1 MNQNIIIYVLIF
13 FSLCEQIEVKVFHVY
28 YPEIYYGF
36 RNSILKKIIYEDKRK
51 AKTIIQQTKIAYNK
65 ILSTF
70 YDYQSKYYELSESD
84 QLIIETLISLNL

>member
-1 MNQNIIIYVLIF
+1 MNQNIIIFLF
-13 FSLCEQIEVKVFHVY
+13 LLSLCKQIEVKMFNVY

-36 RNSILKKIIYEDKRK
+36 RNTILKKIIYEDKRK
-51 AKTIIQQTKIAYNK
+51 VKTIIQQTKIAYNK

-84 QLIIETLISLNL
+84 QLIIETMLSLNL